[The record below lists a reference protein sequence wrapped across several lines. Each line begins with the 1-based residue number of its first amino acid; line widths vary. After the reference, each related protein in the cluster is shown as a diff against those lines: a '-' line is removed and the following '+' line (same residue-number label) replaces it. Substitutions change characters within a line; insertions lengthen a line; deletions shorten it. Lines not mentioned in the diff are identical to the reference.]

1 MKGDFT
7 RFTHDPAKHYSGVL
21 KQQGRVDI
29 DADWN
34 EYVQIQDYID
44 RTEMKDVI
52 GRCGVPNSVPDGF
65 KIVRAE
71 GDNTKLEVL
80 PGRIYVYGILCE
92 LAAKKGLP
100 SPAGGKDG
108 VYLAYLDVWQ
118 RHITAVEDPDLPEIA
133 LGGPDTTTRV
143 KTEWQVRFE
152 DVTSQVD
159 AEHLECK
166 PFCCSK
172 DPWIPKGAAST
183 GKLGAR
189 AAIAE
194 PTTEICEVPAEAG
207 YRGLQNRLYRV
218 EVHAGSASGK
228 LTFKWSRDNGSVVF
242 PITIDKVE
250 GNSTSGYKSRII
262 LKQPGKDADLS
273 LHVNDWIEVSGEQ
286 TELDCAAGTMAQ
298 VASESDGT
306 NINKGIIVLKADLSK
321 YVSQSYPKVRR
332 WDQKE
337 ATGVTLVDGAVP
349 VTFDKWA
356 ALEDGVE
363 VCFKS
368 GTYQPGDYWMIP
380 ARTRMPHVLWDG
392 PEFQDRHGTQH
403 YCCAL
408 ALIKLAGGVWDLP
421 VDCRH
426 IFPTLTEVG
435 RGGCCITVREG
446 ENVQQAIDT
455 VVAAGGGCVCLCRG
469 LHEITGPLKI
479 HRAHNLCLHGD
490 GPGTILH
497 VHGVDSDGISG
508 IWVHACQDV
517 AIDNMVVLADA
528 VPALM
533 SIMTGEESK
542 ITLGITLRGLTLFN
556 RSLSGEAK
564 GNFCAIRLGD
574 AQGVVIEDCRLIA
587 ETGIVSLFGDKLPE
601 LPTPATATRASSR
614 LDYGEGVS
622 DLRMANVSILYR
634 RYGIWSLKSVR
645 WHLRECSITSLPSEL
660 GPAVQPAKEAARESA
675 RESAKQP
682 AHKSA
687 SVHVS
692 VAEAVDAAFAARG
705 KSRTGTAIGAFIW
718 QDCTVDD
725 CELAGARGMA
735 VWIWVR
741 GHVSGCRIGAYL
753 GLGTAWLH
761 GASWCRNTI
770 ECSGGMGLS
779 FGGSYRSN
787 VEGNL
792 VREGKVG
799 LCNMPLGDF
808 MSGFNGYLSEVV
820 KTYGVSQAATD
831 QGDKK
836 RRAATTTNVNPRGL
850 YECITLWV
858 LLEEACRGLGLSAL
872 RDSVQA
878 LLNTFETFKNIPV
891 LALAAAIL
899 YPRLNALAKAFA
911 KVPLPIIALRTDEND
926 IEATESV
933 ILFREFIPMGGM
945 AVTGNRLSTISGQS
959 VLIKAGKVF
968 VHPHV
973 IIFGWRY
980 LFKVLPPYLE
990 RLAAAFARL
999 DLPKAQK
1006 EAIAGIL
1013 ETLAALLVQWGK
1025 QSEWLLETDYRI
1037 AGNSIR
1043 SLRTAIESNL
1053 FELAIE
1059 NNYITLQESEVSA
1072 EEIAGI
1078 MQVLQESKTTEGLAW
1093 GIRQRSK
1100 AKSAKYA
1107 QAVKFEGSES
1117 EVKEVRRNIGDASY
1131 RVGSLTAD
1139 SRLKAAAQD
1148 LTKATNE
1155 ANDAKAKE
1163 LLDKFGELLAEQV
1176 NTCGVWVKGAGC
1188 RIVGNQIIVPM
1199 DADPKTW
1206 SQGGIRF
1213 WDDEGTPIW
1222 IVALLERLLEIYKPG
1237 MEFPALLGITETL
1250 IDNNEIMR
1258 GTGHGVEIRGIA
1270 NMPISMGLTD
1280 LKIRGNQIR
1289 DMVGCGIIFGED
1301 SLAVSVDIEG
1311 NHIVDCGSKSPL
1323 DIMFDHQGGLVIRNA
1338 AFCRVHGNRISCNS
1352 NLQKELALFSV
1363 DIRTVYGLDFTD
1375 NCVQH
1380 RETSNYALEN
1390 METTNKLYSSM
1401 TAVSAVILASM
1412 CGAVKMTEMYGEVGI
1427 LDNDLV
1433 LEQGLGSGLLL
1444 GDFTTNDKVDSWGK
1458 RVAVK
1463 AYAAR
1468 TSGKTAAAATTNA
1481 SVAVVQ
1487 TIAGANAIV
1496 QGNRFQPLLGQPFLA
1511 FLVGNFRDLNFSGN
1525 NVRALVPTTAP
1536 SMIQSALR
1544 AVISNNLLD
1553 TLWVQQLAAGA
1564 IVGNTSNRAINVP
1577 PLPATV
1583 THGLNMPP
1591 VA

>member
-34 EYVQIQDYID
+34 EYVQIRDYID
-44 RTEMKDVI
+44 RTETKDVI

-65 KIVRAE
+65 KIVRTE
-71 GDNTKLEVL
+71 GDSTKLEVM

-92 LAAKKGLP
+92 LAAKKALP
-100 SPAGGKDG
+100 NPTGGKDG
-108 VYLAYLDVWQ
+108 TYLAYLDVWQ

-159 AEHLECK
+159 AEHLECQ

-172 DPWIPKGAAST
+172 GPWAPKGAAST

-218 EVHAGSASGK
+218 EVHADSAGSK
-228 LTFKWSRDNGSVVF
+228 LTFKWSRDNGSVLF

-250 GNSTSGYKSRII
+250 GNSSQGYKSRII
-262 LKQPGKDADLS
+262 LKQPAKDADLS
-273 LHVNDWIEVSGEQ
+273 LHVNDWVEVSGEQ
-286 TELDCAAGTMAQ
+286 TELDCVPGTMAQ

-306 NINKGIIVLKADLSK
+306 NINKGIIVLRVDLSK
-321 YVSQSYPKVRR
+321 YVSQSYVKIRR

-349 VTFDKWA
+349 VTFDKWV

-363 VCFKS
+363 VCFKN
-368 GTYQPGDYWMIP
+368 GIYQSGDYWMIP
-380 ARTRMPHVLWDG
+380 ARTRTPHVLWDG
-392 PEFQDRHGTQH
+392 PGFQDRHGTQH
-403 YCCAL
+403 YHCAL

-426 IFPTLTEVG
+426 IFPPLTDVN

-455 VVAAGGGCVCLCRG
+455 VVAAGGGCVCLCHG
-469 LHEITGPLKI
+469 VHEIAGPLKL
-479 HRAHNLCLHGD
+479 HRAHNFSLHGD

-497 VHGVDSDGISG
+497 VHGADNDGISG
-508 IWVHACQDV
+508 LWVHACQDV

-533 SIMTGEESK
+533 SIMTGEESR
-542 ITLGITLRGLTLFN
+542 ITRGITLRDLTLFN
-556 RSLSGEAK
+556 RTLAGEGK
-564 GNFCAIRLGD
+564 TNNCAIRIGG

-601 LPTPATATRASSR
+601 LPTPATATKASSR

-634 RYGIWSLKSVR
+634 RYGIWSLKSVG
-645 WHLRECSITSLPSEL
+645 WHLRECSITSLPSDL
-660 GPAVQPAKEAARESA
+660 GPAMKPGM
-675 RESAKQP
+675 ESAKKA
-682 AHKSA
+682 AHEFKN
-687 SVHVS
+687 VY
-692 VAEAVDAAFAARG
+692 VAVTEAIDAAFAARARL
-705 KSRTGTAIGAFIW
+705 RTGTAIGAFIW
-718 QDCTVDD
+718 QDCTVED

-741 GHVSGCRIGAYL
+741 GRASGNRIGGVL

-761 GASWCRNTI
+761 GASWSRNTI
-770 ECSGGMGLS
+770 ECSAGVGLS
-779 FGGSYRSN
+779 FGGSYRSS

-792 VREGKVG
+792 VRGGKIG
-799 LCNMPLGDF
+799 ICNMPLGDF
-808 MSGFNGYLSEVV
+808 TSGFNGYLSEVV
-820 KTYGVSQAATD
+820 KTYGVSQVAAD
-831 QGDKK
+831 EGDKK
-836 RRAATTTNVNPRGL
+836 RRAATTTHVNPRGL

-858 LLEEACRGLGLSAL
+858 LLEEACRGLGLTAL

-878 LLNTFETFKNIPV
+878 LLSTFEAFKNIPV
-891 LALAAAIL
+891 LALAAALL
-899 YPRLNALAKAFA
+899 YPRLNALTKRFA
-911 KVPLPIIALRTDEND
+911 KVPLPIVALKADEND
-926 IEATESV
+926 VEATESV
-933 ILFREFIPMGGM
+933 VLFREFIPMGGL

-959 VLIKAGKVF
+959 VLIKAGRVF

-973 IIFGWRY
+973 IIFAWRY
-980 LFKVLPPYLE
+980 LFKVLPSYLQ
-990 RLAAAFARL
+990 RLAAAFAKL
-999 DLPKAQK
+999 DLPKAQR
-1006 EAIAGIL
+1006 EAITGIL
-1013 ETLAALLVQWGK
+1013 ETLCGLLAEWGK
-1025 QSEWLLETDYRI
+1025 QSEWLLETDYRVE
-1037 AGNSIR
+1037 GNNIR
-1043 SLRTAIESNL
+1043 SLRTAVESNL
-1053 FELAIE
+1053 FELAVQ
-1059 NNYITLQESEVSA
+1059 NNFITLQESQVSA
-1072 EEIAGI
+1072 DEIAGI
-1078 MQVLQESKTTEGLAW
+1078 MQVLQESKATEGLAW
-1093 GIRQRSK
+1093 GVRQRSK
-1100 AKSAKYA
+1100 AKSVKYA
-1107 QAVKFEGSES
+1107 QAVKFEGSET

-1131 RVGSLTAD
+1131 RVSSLTSD
-1139 SRLKAAAQD
+1139 GRLKAASQD
-1148 LTKATNE
+1148 LNKAVTKGD
-1155 ANDAKAKE
+1155 DAKAKE
-1163 LLDKFGELLAEQV
+1163 LLDKFGEMLAEQV

-1222 IVALLERLLEIYKPG
+1222 IVVYLQRLLEIYKPD
-1237 MEFPALLGITETL
+1237 MEFPSLLSATETL
-1250 IDNNEIMR
+1250 IDNNEIIR
-1258 GTGHGVEIRGIA
+1258 GVGHGVEIRGIE
-1270 NMPISMGLTD
+1270 NMPTGMGLTD

-1289 DMVGCGIIFGED
+1289 DMIGTGIIFGED
-1301 SLAVSVDIEG
+1301 SLAVGVDIEG

-1323 DIMFDHQGGLVIRNA
+1323 DILFDHQGGLVIRNA
-1338 AFCRVHGNRISCNS
+1338 AFCRVHDNRISCNS
-1352 NLQKELALFSV
+1352 SLTNELALFAV
-1363 DIRTVYGLDFTD
+1363 DIRTVYGLDLTD
-1375 NCVQH
+1375 NCIQH
-1380 RETSNYALEN
+1380 RDTSTWALEDV
-1390 METTNKLYSSM
+1390 ESAKRLYSSM
-1401 TAVSAVILASM
+1401 TAVTAVILASM
-1412 CGAVKMTEMYGEVGI
+1412 CGCVRMAEMYGDVGVI
-1427 LDNDLV
+1427 NNDLALV
-1433 LEQGLGSGLLL
+1433 QGLGSGLLL
-1444 GDFTTNDKVDSWGK
+1444 GEITTNDKVDSWGK
-1458 RVAVK
+1458 KVAAK
-1463 AYAAR
+1463 AQAVR
-1468 TSGKTAAAATTNA
+1468 MQGRKAAAPATTT
-1481 SVAVVQ
+1481 AVVVVQ
-1487 TIAGANAIV
+1487 PIVATSAIV

-1511 FLVGNFRDLNFSGN
+1511 FLLGGFRDLNFSGN
-1525 NVRALVPTTAP
+1525 NVRTLAETTAP
-1536 SMIQSALR
+1536 GVIQSALR

-1553 TLWVQQLAAGA
+1553 TLWVQQLAAGV
-1564 IVGNTSNRAINVP
+1564 IVGNTSNRVINVP
-1577 PLPATV
+1577 SPLPSTV
-1583 THGLNMPP
+1583 TQGLNIPP
-1591 VA
+1591 IP